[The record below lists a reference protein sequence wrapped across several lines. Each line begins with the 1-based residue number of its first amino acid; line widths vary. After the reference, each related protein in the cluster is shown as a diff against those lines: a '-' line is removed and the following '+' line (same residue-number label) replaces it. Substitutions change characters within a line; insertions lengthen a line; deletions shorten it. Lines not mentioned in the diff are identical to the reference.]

1 MVVNR
6 ERVVIADTNIIS
18 YAFKRVP
25 LAQQYSRLLI
35 GREIRISFVTVGEL
49 HRWAEKNGWGA
60 RRRLE
65 LRLFLARFPVIPC
78 TPGIPELYAQIMVE
92 RERAGEPILSHDAWI
107 AATAMFHDF
116 PLVTHDA
123 NILKT
128 RGVRVISANPEVA
141 LLKAANITGRTP
153 LDMDARCN
161 CSF

>member
-6 ERVVIADTNIIS
+6 DRVVMADTNIIS

-25 LAQQYSRLLI
+25 LAQQYSQLLI
-35 GREIRISFVTVGEL
+35 GREIRISVVTVGEL
-49 HRWAEKNGWGA
+49 HRWAEKNGWGV

-65 LRLFLARFPVIPC
+65 LRLFLSRFPVIPC
-78 TPGIPELYAQIMVE
+78 TPGIPELFAKIMVE

-107 AATAMFHDF
+107 VATAVFHDS
-116 PLVTHDA
+116 LVTHDA

-128 RGVRVISANPEVA
+128 KGVRVISANPEVA
-141 LLKAANITGRTP
+141 LLQAASNAGRTS
-153 LDMDARCN
+153 LDVDPRCA